1 MTTEKSP
8 RSRFEVPGMDEA
20 DQGKPA
26 PTGDTLASI
35 SQNASL
41 DEETNIPGSDPV
53 PPPEGL
59 KQDNPSG
66 KDGGRS

>member
-1 MTTEKSP
+1 MTTVKSP
-8 RSRFEVPGMDEA
+8 RTRFEVPGMDEA
-20 DQGKPA
+20 DGGK
-26 PTGDTLASI
+26 DTLASI

-59 KQDNPSG
+59 KQDHPGG
-66 KDGGRS
+66 KDEGRS

>member
-8 RSRFEVPGMDEA
+8 RTRFEVPGMEEA
-20 DQGKPA
+20 EQGKGA
-26 PTGDTLASI
+26 GGAADALASI

-53 PPPEGL
+53 LPPRG
-59 KQDNPSG
+59 
-66 KDGGRS
+66 

>member
-8 RSRFEVPGMDEA
+8 RKRFEVPGMDEA
-20 DQGKPA
+20 DRGKDA
-26 PTGDTLASI
+26 LASI

-41 DEETNIPGSDPV
+41 DEETNIPGTDPV

-59 KQDNPSG
+59 KQDHPSG
-66 KDGGRS
+66 KDEGGS

>member
-8 RSRFEVPGMDEA
+8 RTRFEVPGMDEA
-20 DQGKPA
+20 DRGKDA
-26 PTGDTLASI
+26 LASI

-59 KQDNPSG
+59 KQDNPSARD
-66 KDGGRS
+66 DGQS